1 MSKINHFRTSFE
13 RAIARS
19 KDKKE
24 TQHVQQAKTV
34 GSDVINKAGNSFA
47 TSLKTT
53 TAKLLSDEQYRTS
66 IIAKAIACINK
77 HKGVL

>member
-1 MSKINHFRTSFE
+1 MSRIDNFRTSFE

-24 TQHVQQAKTV
+24 TQHVQQVKTV
-34 GSDVINKAGNSFA
+34 RSDVINKAGNSFA
-47 TSLKTT
+47 TSLKTS
-53 TAKLLSDEQYRTS
+53 TAKLLSEEQYRTS

-77 HKGVL
+77 NKGVM